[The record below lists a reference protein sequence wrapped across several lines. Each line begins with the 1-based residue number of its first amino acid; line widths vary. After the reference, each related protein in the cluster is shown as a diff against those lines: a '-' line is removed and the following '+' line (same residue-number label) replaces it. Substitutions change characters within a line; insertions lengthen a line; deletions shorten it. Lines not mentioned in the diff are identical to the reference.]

1 MQRPLKDEHMSAAN
15 NTVEIDNWETVCQ
28 FDELKENI
36 GVCVLVD
43 KKQIAIFRMLG
54 SKELYAIDN
63 HDPFSNA
70 NVISRGI
77 CGDIKGQ
84 PIVASPIYKQHFDL
98 ITGRCLE
105 DDSVILQTYLTRVV
119 DGCVQVAKQ

>member
-1 MQRPLKDEHMSAAN
+1 MSAAN